1 MEARRALVLGSGGAA
16 GIAWH
21 AGVLAGLAEGGAG
34 VADADQI
41 IGTSAGALVG
51 AHLAL
56 GRTPAE
62 LLEFAAEPKSPLGR
76 LSPLVVGRLIA
87 AQLWPSRRHAVL
99 WLGRGALRRN
109 RSRLS
114 ESDWVAR
121 FAPGLAGLPW
131 PERLVVVALGVET
144 GRPAYFTARSGVDL
158 ARAVAASC
166 AVPGVFPPVEIAGRR
181 YFDGG
186 LRSPANIDAALGAD
200 VIVALAPLTTAVRAH
215 RRPEH
220 QAGAMRDSAR
230 VVLITPD
237 TVSLRAFGLDPLDSR
252 RNRAAAEAG
261 RTQGAAWA
269 ARVRE
274 VWDVTPVE

>member
-1 MEARRALVLGSGGAA
+1 M
-16 GIAWH
+16 
-21 AGVLAGLAEGGAG
+21 LAGLAEGGAG
-34 VADADQI
+34 VGDADLI

-51 AHLAL
+51 AHLAV
-56 GRTPAE
+56 GRTPAD
-62 LLEFAAEPKSPLGR
+62 LLDWAAAPQSPLGR
-76 LSPLVVGRLIA
+76 LSPLVVARLVA

-99 WLGRGALRRN
+99 WLGRGALRHN

-114 ESDWVAR
+114 ESAWVAR
-121 FAPGLAGLPW
+121 FAPGLAGVAW
-131 PERLVVVALGVET
+131 PEGLVVVALGVET

-166 AVPGVFPPVEIAGRR
+166 AVPGVFPPVAIAGRH

-200 VIVALAPLTTAVRAH
+200 VVVALAPLTTAVRAH

-220 QAGAMRDSAR
+220 QAGAMRDNAR
-230 VVLITPD
+230 VLLITPD
-237 TVSLRAFGLDPLDSR
+237 AASLRAFGLDPLDSR
-252 RNRAAAEAG
+252 RNRLAADAG
-261 RTQGAAWA
+261 RLQGAAWA

-274 VWDVTPVE
+274 VWDVAG